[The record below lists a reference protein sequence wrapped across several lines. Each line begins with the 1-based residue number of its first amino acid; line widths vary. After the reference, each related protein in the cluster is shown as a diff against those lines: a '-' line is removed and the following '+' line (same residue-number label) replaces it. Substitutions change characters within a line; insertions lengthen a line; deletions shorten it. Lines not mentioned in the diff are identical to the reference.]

1 MAQSKKYDYRVEK
14 DGAKWLAEI
23 VRRKTAKE
31 VVVSKREDG
40 FATKTEATAWAKA
53 ELENFTKS
61 LSERNTREGTE
72 REKKAALREIKIK
85 KAAEA
90 RKKRD
95 EAKAKLREEMEMS
108 EDSFPEA

>member
-1 MAQSKKYDYRVEK
+1 MAQSKKYDYRVVK
-14 DGAKWLAEI
+14 DKSKWVAEI

-31 VVVSKREDG
+31 VVVSKRKDG

-61 LSERNTREGTE
+61 LSERNSREAVG
-72 REKKAALREIKIK
+72 REKKAALRELKIK

-108 EDSFPEA
+108 ENSFPDE